1 MAFNNLVNLKLL
13 PLILQKLIDLYYLDD
28 MKQNTS
34 EFLILFFICK
44 LFTTIGNN
52 NNNNKKKILVQI
64 TQYFCQA
71 LRTLF
76 VKKKKKKKKKKSN
89 LNYMCDPL
97 ENLIH
102 KLPYYDSLLFKGP
115 KQIADLLKTDRSY
128 MLVSPHFKRI
138 NLC

>member
-52 NNNNKKKILVQI
+52 NNNKKKNSSANYTIFLSSFENAV
-64 TQYFCQA
+64 CQ
-71 LRTLF
+71 
-76 VKKKKKKKKKKSN
+76 KKKKKKKKKSN